1 MRFGT
6 IYAALALT
14 AALFSNQS
22 AAAPVTASY
31 DLFTDF
37 GSSVFSY
44 GSTGTLGGAF
54 TEFATVYHFNGFDF
68 HSSDPLAQ
76 WGVGV
81 TGNSEYGSLA
91 RNAVSVNPDQAGSYA
106 VIRFVAQFTGTYTVA
121 GAFTAED
128 GFGQTSVDVH
138 ILGGG
143 SSLFSGLQN
152 SGSAP
157 SAVSGLSVFL
167 QQGQTIDFA
176 VGNGGS
182 PAGYYTDFTRVDGS
196 ITGIAAAVPEPETYA
211 MFGVG
216 LLAVGVVARRRKGAE
231 SKC

>member
-14 AALFSNQS
+14 AALFSNQA
-22 AAAPVTASY
+22 AAAPATASY
-31 DLFTDF
+31 DLFTEF
-37 GSSVFSY
+37 GSSAFSY
-44 GSTGTLGGAF
+44 GSTETLGGAF
-54 TEFATVYHFNGFDF
+54 TEFATVYHFNGFDL
-68 HSSDPLAQ
+68 HSSDSLAQ

-91 RNAVSVNPDQAGSYA
+91 RNAVSVNPDQLGSYA
-106 VIRFVAQFTGTYTVA
+106 VIRFVAQFTGTYTVS
-121 GAFTAED
+121 GSFLGED
-128 GFGQTSVDVH
+128 PWGPTSSDVH
-138 ILGGG
+138 ILAGG
-143 SSLFSGLQN
+143 SSLFDSVQN
-152 SGSAP
+152 SVFSP
-157 SAVSGLSVFL
+157 TSVSGLSVFL

-196 ITGIAAAVPEPETYA
+196 ISGIAAVPEPGTYA
-211 MFGVG
+211 MLGVG
-216 LLAVGVVARRRKGAE
+216 LLAVGAVARRRKGAE